1 MSNTNMVT
9 AAKPKKGGAV
19 HRAVLDTALP
29 TDAKTAL
36 NEAFKSLGYISEDGV
51 TNGNSPT
58 VETVRAWGG
67 DQVLSYQTEKP
78 DTFKFTLIEAL
89 NVEVQ
94 KTVYGDNN
102 VTGTLDTGIT
112 IKVNNEEL
120 GESAWVIDMIL
131 KGGIAKRLVIPKG
144 TITAIDEIP
153 YKNNGAV
160 AYGITISA
168 AQDADGQTHY
178 EYIIKSTAAAAAA
191 ENEEGTATAAAENE
205 EGAKE
210 E

>member
-1 MSNTNMVT
+1 MADTNMVT

-19 HRAVLDTALP
+19 HRAALGTALP
-29 TDAKTAL
+29 TDATTAL
-36 NEAFKSLGYISEDGV
+36 NENFKSLGYISEDGV
-51 TNGNSPT
+51 TNSNSPT
-58 VETVRAWGG
+58 VEKVRAWGG
-67 DQVLSYQTEKP
+67 DEVLSYQTEKP

-89 NVEVQ
+89 NIEVQ
-94 KTVYGDNN
+94 KTVYGENN

-131 KGGIAKRLVIPKG
+131 KGGVVKRLVIPKG
-144 TITAIDEIP
+144 TVTSIDEIP

-168 AQDADGQTHY
+168 AQDTTGQTHY
-178 EYIIKSTAAAAAA
+178 EYIIKSAAAAAA
-191 ENEEGTATAAAENE
+191 NEEANE
-205 EGAKE
+205 EGAE
-210 E
+210 NV